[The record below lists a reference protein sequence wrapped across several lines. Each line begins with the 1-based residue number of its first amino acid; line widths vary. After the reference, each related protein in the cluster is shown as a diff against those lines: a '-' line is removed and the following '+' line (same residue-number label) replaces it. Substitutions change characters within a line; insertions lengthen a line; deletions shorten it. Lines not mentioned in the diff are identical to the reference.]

1 MLYARITAEV
11 KDEGATIK
19 VEGKPIEIMNLAIQ
33 VMGSTIA
40 DMPKLIQPYIIN
52 RVQESIPLAVEND
65 AKAARRDS
73 EDEEWQMPET
83 EKEDAEESGDEK
95 PNAFCFNHGTPGFM
109 MAKDLARV
117 DPRFKQFIRE
127 ILNDLDKEEG

>member
-1 MLYARITAEV
+1 MLQARIIAEIN
-11 KDEGATIK
+11 DEDATIK

-40 DMPKLIQPYIIN
+40 DMPKSIQPYIIS
-52 RVQESIPLAVEND
+52 QTQASISLAVKND
-65 AKAARRDS
+65 AKAARKNS
-73 EDEEWQMPET
+73 EEEEWKMPET